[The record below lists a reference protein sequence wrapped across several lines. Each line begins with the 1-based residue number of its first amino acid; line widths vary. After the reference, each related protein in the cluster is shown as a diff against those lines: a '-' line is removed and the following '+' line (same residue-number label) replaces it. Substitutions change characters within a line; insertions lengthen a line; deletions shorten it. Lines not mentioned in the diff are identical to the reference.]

1 MYKNILLLATTN
13 VPNESELEN
22 VEIKSPLLNV
32 LQIMP
37 TTICH
42 VKQLVII

>member
-22 VEIKSPLLNV
+22 VKTKSHPLNV
-32 LQIMP
+32 LQI
-37 TTICH
+37 TYSSDHKYLTN
-42 VKQLVII
+42 K